1 MMLQNPKQEMVDDT
15 EENGIPVNPRDTES
29 PRDPSVP
36 RDQENLRNIH
46 GKEIIRTGAGIG
58 EETQW

>member
-58 EETQW
+58 